1 MRYKIKQQAFS
12 IGFLPVN
19 NDYLIYGFLTSLH
32 VAMLLRQASTSSS
45 PSSPPSLQVTR
56 LPIYLCDSL
65 SLKPQQQSMLCAQMK

>member
-19 NDYLIYGFLTSLH
+19 NDYLISGFLTSLH

-45 PSSPPSLQVTR
+45 PSSPPSLQEAARGRYQDR
-56 LPIYLCDSL
+56 LIVG
-65 SLKPQQQSMLCAQMK
+65 